1 MIPYGDFQKNPPVES
16 ITILIIHK
24 NQSEVRICLLNK
36 SVSKRKMADMKKIKS
51 GFLVVLYIRIVIDC
65 TEKF

>member
-1 MIPYGDFQKNPPVES
+1 MIPYGDFQKNPSVES

-24 NQSEVRICLLNK
+24 NQSEARICLLNK
-36 SVSKRKMADMKKIKS
+36 SVPKRKMADMKKIKR
-51 GFLVVLYIRIVIDC
+51 GFLVGLNSRIVIDC